1 MSKAFLR
8 GFKNPVL
15 ELKKMWVFLTLACT
29 GFMSK
34 EKEWKHLSGLLG
46 AYRAFIVL
54 WIVFGLGYLAM
65 ILSFITRAMRSSRLR
80 RLEQK
85 LARRIKSTRLWQAG
99 EIGYLRRVLNE
110 LYLLKFKVQNGGHKA
125 VSRSAALSRKGGSLK
140 ASSLR
145 LKPPAYSFASSRRAS
160 SLQLSLSSY
169 NSSCRCSRLASSRTY
184 APSPPQPVYR
194 ARRSLAAAPGGA
206 YRGRSRS
213 LALPEPPCRPPPRS
227 LSEAC
232 LDLIDRDATF
242 AAAPRRVD
250 AADLLATVAAAAA
263 SVEER
268 DAGAHHGLPDEDI
281 LADEA
286 PPSRRGSLFGS
297 FISRK
302 SSMAPAPPTSRRGSL
317 MPAALSR
324 MTSPAQSRRGSL
336 VNGDARRL
344 RGCVTTFI
352 SSNFAFCWKM
362 GLLILGKSWN
372 IWSILNCGH
381 SILFAFGEIIFSTLC
396 SHEI

>member
-1 MSKAFLR
+1 M
-8 GFKNPVL
+8 
-15 ELKKMWVFLTLACT
+15 T
-29 GFMSK
+29 K

-110 LYLLKFKVQNGGHKA
+110 LYLLKFKVQTGGHKA
-125 VSRSAALSRKGGSLK
+125 VSRSAAFSRK
-140 ASSLR
+140 ASSRR
-145 LKPPAYSFASSRRAS
+145 LKPPAYSFASTRRAS

-169 NSSCRCSRLASSRTY
+169 NSSRRCSRLASSRTY

-286 PPSRRGSLFGS
+286 PPSRRGSIFGS
-297 FISRK
+297 FTSRK
-302 SSMAPAPPTSRRGSL
+302 SSMAPAPPASRRGSL
-317 MPAALSR
+317 IPAALSR
-324 MTSPAQSRRGSL
+324 LTSPAQSRRGSL

-344 RGCVTTFI
+344 RGCVTNFI
-352 SSNFAFCWKM
+352 SSDFAEIM
-362 GLLILGKSWN
+362 GLLVTDYREKLKCMVDSQLRPFNTFCIWGKYK
-372 IWSILNCGH
+372 H
-381 SILFAFGEIIFSTLC
+381 
-396 SHEI
+396 